1 MECNDGLCAFPWV
14 SAKTSPPQGGLP
26 WPPTIALPTPPS
38 CLLPFAL
45 CCFCLVTKLCLVLC
59 SLMDCSL
66 PGSPVREISQTR
78 ILEWVAISF
87 SRGIFPPRDQTR
99 VSCTAGRFFTTEPPG
114 KPTFHSLSQRI
125 FNSCITVTII
135 WQFFVVSCLSL
146 LTRF

>member
-1 MECNDGLCAFPWV
+1 MECNDGLSVFPWV

-26 WPPTIALPTPPS
+26 WLPTIALPTPAS
-38 CLLPFAL
+38 CLLPFTL

-66 PGSPVREISQTR
+66 PGSSVHEISQTR

-99 VSCTAGRFFTTEPPG
+99 VSCTAGRFFTTEPTG
-114 KPTFHSLSQRI
+114 KPTFHSLSQCI
-125 FNSCITVTII
+125 FNSCIKSDHNLTA
-135 WQFFVVSCLSL
+135 FCCFMFVSSN
-146 LTRF
+146 